1 MAVERDAKGRLRKGS
16 VLNPTGRGAAAEA
29 RLNAALRSV
38 GNDDVIA
45 VFDKLHAK
53 ALRGDVRAAEL
64 WLSYV
69 VGKPVQKSEVS
80 GEDGREIVF
89 TIVRRSAED

>member
-69 VGKPVQKSEVS
+69 VGKPVQKSEVT